1 MSLRSRV
8 QFSVQPLSLLNL
20 KLYNRM
26 EKGVKNELKFFESL
40 ILFLDAFLAFM
51 IIFFA
56 GLLIETNFGK
66 AALAFGFVML
76 VVSFVLKVMQKW

>member
-1 MSLRSRV
+1 
-8 QFSVQPLSLLNL
+8 
-20 KLYNRM
+20 M
-26 EKGVKNELKFFESL
+26 EKKVTKQLGLLKSL

-56 GLLIETNFGK
+56 GFLIDTNFGR